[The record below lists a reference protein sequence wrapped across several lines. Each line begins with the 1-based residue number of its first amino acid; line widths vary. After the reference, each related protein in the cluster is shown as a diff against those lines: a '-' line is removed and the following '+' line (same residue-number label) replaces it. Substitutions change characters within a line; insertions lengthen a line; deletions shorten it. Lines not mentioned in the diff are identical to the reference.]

1 MRAVAKNEQE
11 EGPPPKPALR
21 IVPFPEKVSSHP
33 RRNDP
38 DDTPLHSRIQSHD
51 PIQIL

>member
-1 MRAVAKNEQE
+1 MSKYEQE

-21 IVPFPEKVSSHP
+21 VVPFPEKVSPHP

-38 DDTPLHSRIQSHD
+38 QRLPTTFAHPS
-51 PIQIL
+51 P